1 MCLIFQ
7 LFAMTTRGMGAITR
21 LEPGKKWAR
30 DTSGV
35 ILTGNAIDDAS
46 PGSSLENHRA
56 TKLMTNLILIAGSTL
71 IIGLIVGV
79 LIGRSGTNSNLRQR
93 RAEQQIDELRGEYTR
108 YQAQVNEH
116 FMESAHLLR
125 RFNDAYRDVN
135 QHMAQAAS
143 RLSNDA
149 EWLEE
154 LEQTSANARLQSSG
168 TTGSDVEPP
177 RDYAPKSRP
186 EDKGTLAEDF
196 GLSRKENA

>member
-1 MCLIFQ
+1 
-7 LFAMTTRGMGAITR
+7 
-21 LEPGKKWAR
+21 
-30 DTSGV
+30 
-35 ILTGNAIDDAS
+35 
-46 PGSSLENHRA
+46 
-56 TKLMTNLILIAGSTL
+56 MTNLILIAGATL
-71 IIGLIVGV
+71 IIGLIAGV
-79 LIGRSGTNSNLRQR
+79 LIGRSGKNSNLRQR

-143 RLSNDA
+143 RLSNDE

-154 LEQTSANARLQSSG
+154 LEKANGKARLQSDGS
-168 TTGSDVEPP
+168 TGDDVEPP

-196 GLSRKENA
+196 GLSEKQKA